1 MRSGQ
6 RRSASKLGGWRG
18 PSGLG
23 ARRSGWLVV
32 LGSWLLQSIVLP
44 VEAGADPV
52 LHEYIDLGP
61 GQDPVQPVVTG
72 QRPSNDHG
80 EPEEGEDG
88 APSAAGPGAADP
100 AGLDPAGLDPDSD
113 GGLTPG
119 APLAIDRDTTRP
131 SRVSYADPFTPSV
144 VPFKRALVYDAVTA
158 DGELVVRDARLTAV
172 PGPGAVQASDETFH
186 AALEL
191 EGKRGQNL
199 PIPSVAPG
207 SRLVVAHSRPATR
220 LSFWMDSAENWFV
233 RADTDGQFLLT
244 LQLVADRRVFGTEFR
259 NANWS
264 DLARELVSVPAP
276 VKSSA
281 LEVARALGVAE
292 MLRPREAVRHLVD
305 HFRRFRP
312 SSRRP
317 QGYGLALYR
326 ELALTGRGICR
337 HRSYAFMLTALGLG
351 IPTRMAL
358 NEAHAWVEVYDGEIW
373 HRIDLGG
380 AAEQIDVADADRQ
393 RQVQPRDPFN
403 WPDAS
408 ESGHALAQRSSGG
421 RSGASP
427 PRAPSPAAEGEVDP
441 SGSAAPSAR
450 APTDPGA
457 LAEEDDSLERALEA
471 TAQEQELALP
481 EALPAPAAG
490 NVTLARGAP
499 RAERG
504 KALFISG
511 RVAEARRACSGVS
524 VEVGLG
530 ARGGQILPLGTLI
543 SDSRGNFGGSLVVP
557 WNAPLGEHSV
567 TARALGGCPGAESSR
582 ERGR

>member
-1 MRSGQ
+1 MSLRNGQ
-6 RRSASKLGGWRG
+6 RRSPGKTGGERVASG
-18 PSGLG
+18 PV
-23 ARRSGWLVV
+23 ARRPGWLVV
-32 LGSWLLQSIVLP
+32 LGAWLLQSIVLP
-44 VEAGADPV
+44 VAAGAAPV

-72 QRPSNDHG
+72 QRPGKDRG
-80 EPEEGEDG
+80 EPEVSGEE
-88 APSAAGPGAADP
+88 APSAAGSGAADP
-100 AGLDPAGLDPDSD
+100 AALHPAGLDPDGD
-113 GGLTPG
+113 GALTSG
-119 APLAIDRDTTRP
+119 APFAIDRDTTRP

-144 VPFKRALVYDAVTA
+144 VPFKRGLVYDAVTA
-158 DGELVVRDARLTAV
+158 DGELIVRDARLTSV

-191 EGKRGQNL
+191 DGRRGENQ

-207 SRLVVAHSRPATR
+207 ARLVVAHSNPGAR
-220 LSFWMDSAENWFV
+220 LSFWIDSAENWFV
-233 RADTDGQFLLT
+233 RADTDGPLRVT

-259 NANWS
+259 DANWS
-264 DLARELVSVPAP
+264 ELARELVSVPAP

-292 MLRPREAVRHLVD
+292 TPRPREAVQHLVD

-312 SSRRP
+312 SSRKP
-317 QGYGLALYR
+317 AGYGLGLYR
-326 ELALTGRGICR
+326 ELALTARGICR
-337 HRSYAFMLTALGLG
+337 HRAYAFMITALGLG
-351 IPTRMAL
+351 IPTRLAL

-380 AAEQIDVADADRQ
+380 AAEQLDLADADRQ
-393 RQVQPRDPFN
+393 RQVEPRDPFN

-427 PRAPSPAAEGEVDP
+427 SPAPAAEAAEEAPG
-441 SGSAAPSAR
+441 GSAAPLPR
-450 APTDPGA
+450 AAADPGV
-457 LAEEDDSLERALEA
+457 LAEEDDSLDGREA
-471 TAQEQELALP
+471 SAAEQELALP
-481 EALPAPAAG
+481 EALPAPAPAG

-504 KALFISG
+504 RALFISG
-511 RVAEARRACSGVS
+511 RVSEGRRACSGVS

-530 ARGGQILPLGTLI
+530 ARGGQMLPLGTLI
-543 SDSRGNFGGSLVVP
+543 SDRLGNFGGSLVVP
-557 WNAPLGEHSV
+557 WNAPLGEHAV
-567 TARALGGCPGAESSR
+567 TARALGGCPR
-582 ERGR
+582 